1 MKKNVIVSLADANY
15 FPLLDELI
23 NSIKKFKESGGTS
36 NRVANF
42 PIIKFPDQN
51 KAANVRKV

>member
-1 MKKNVIVSLADANY
+1 MISLKVKG
-15 FPLLDELI
+15 I
-23 NSIKKFKESGGTS
+23 NMNHTMTHLRKFKESGGTS
-36 NRVANF
+36 NKVANF